1 MAATRSG
8 PAPSSPTR
16 RWAASAGPRRSSAP
30 CNGCAATRR
39 RSSPAPSSRWT
50 AASAWRAVSEPRLRH
65 RWTVVALLFGATTVN
80 YVDRQVLGILAPTL
94 SRELRWTETD
104 YAAIVSWFSVAYG
117 FGLLVMGRVMD
128 RIGVRAGLALA
139 VLVWSLAA
147 MGHALART
155 VAGFGLA
162 RALLGA
168 GESGNFP
175 AAVKAVAEWFP
186 QKERALAT
194 GLFNAASNV
203 GVIVAALLVP
213 AIALGLG
220 WRWAFLATGAL
231 DLVWL
236 ALWVALYRDPARPPR
251 EDTMSW
257 RSLIGRRQTWAFIV
271 GKALTDPVWLF
282 YLFWLPKFLDASFGV
297 RLAGLAA
304 PLVVIYVAAD
314 VGSITGGWMS
324 GALIKRG
331 WSVNRGRKTA
341 LLVAALCILPAMFA
355 PPAGSMWVAV
365 GIVSVAAGAHQ
376 WGAANLF
383 TTVSDMFPP
392 GAVGSVV
399 GIGGCAGLFSAFGLQ
414 RLTGTILQATGG
426 NYAPIFAVLGLAY
439 IGALALIHLLVPR
452 LEPAEGSLAPVR

>member
-8 PAPSSPTR
+8 PAPSSPTP

-50 AASAWRAVSEPRLRH
+50 AASACPAVSEPRFEH

-94 SRELRWTETD
+94 TRELRWTETD
-104 YAAIVSWFSVAYG
+104 YAAIVSWFSIAYG
-117 FGLLVMGRVMD
+117 VGLLVMGRVMD

-139 VLVWSLAA
+139 VMVWSLAA

-155 VAGFGLA
+155 VAGFGIA

-194 GLFNAASNV
+194 GIFNAGSNV

-213 AIALGLG
+213 SIALGLG

-231 DLVWL
+231 DLLWL
-236 ALWVALYRDPARPPR
+236 ALWLALYRAPNR
-251 EDTMSW
+251 EAPVADAERAPW
-257 RSLIGRRQTWAFIV
+257 RALLGRRQTWAFIV

-282 YLFWLPKFLDASFGV
+282 YLFCLPKFLDASFGV
-297 RLAGLAA
+297 RLVGLAA

-314 VGSITGGWMS
+314 VGSITGGWLS

-341 LLVAALCILPAMFA
+341 LLAAALCVLPTMVA
-355 PPAGSMWVAV
+355 PAAGSMWVAV

-376 WGAANLF
+376 WWSANLF
-383 TTVSDMFPP
+383 TTVSDMFPRS
-392 GAVGSVV
+392 AVASVV
-399 GIGGCAGLFSAFGLQ
+399 GIGGGARPCPALRPPRPTRASLA
-414 RLTGTILQATGG
+414 ATG
-426 NYAPIFAVLGLAY
+426 AHHRPS
-439 IGALALIHLLVPR
+439 H
-452 LEPAEGSLAPVR
+452 PAA

>member
-1 MAATRSG
+1 M
-8 PAPSSPTR
+8 
-16 RWAASAGPRRSSAP
+16 
-30 CNGCAATRR
+30 
-39 RSSPAPSSRWT
+39 
-50 AASAWRAVSEPRLRH
+50 AASAWRAVSEPRFGH

-155 VAGFGLA
+155 VAGFGFA

-194 GLFNAASNV
+194 GIFNACSNV
-203 GVIVAALLVP
+203 GVVVAALLVP
-213 AIALGLG
+213 SITLWLG
-220 WRWAFLATGAL
+220 WRWAFIATGAL
-231 DLVWL
+231 DLLWL
-236 ALWVALYRDPARPPR
+236 VLWLTLYRAPSRAPIESIEKTP
-251 EDTMSW
+251 W
-257 RSLIGRRQTWAFIV
+257 RALLGRRQTWAFIV
-271 GKALTDPVWLF
+271 GKAMTDPVWLF
-282 YLFWLPKFLDASFGV
+282 FLFWLPKFLDSSFGV

-324 GALIKRG
+324 GALIRRG

-341 LLVAALCILPAMFA
+341 LLTAAVCILPTMFA
-355 PPAGSMWVAV
+355 PAAGSMWVAV

-376 WGAANLF
+376 WWSANLF
-383 TTVSDMFPP
+383 TTVSDMFPR
-392 GAVGSVV
+392 GAVASVV
-399 GIGGCAGLFSAFGLQ
+399 GIGGCAGLCSAFGLQ

-426 NYAPIFAVLGLAY
+426 NYGPIFAVLGLAY
-439 IGALALIHLLVPR
+439 IAAWRSYIFWRRGSSRRRRR
-452 LEPAEGSLAPVR
+452 L

>member
-1 MAATRSG
+1 M
-8 PAPSSPTR
+8 
-16 RWAASAGPRRSSAP
+16 
-30 CNGCAATRR
+30 
-39 RSSPAPSSRWT
+39 
-50 AASAWRAVSEPRLRH
+50 
-65 RWTVVALLFGATTVN
+65 ALLFGATTVN

-117 FGLLVMGRVMD
+117 LGLLVMGRVMD
-128 RIGVRAGLALA
+128 RIGVRAGLAIA

-147 MGHALART
+147 MGHALVRT
-155 VAGFGLA
+155 VAGFGVA
-162 RALLGA
+162 RALLGL

-175 AAVKAVAEWFP
+175 AAVKAVAQWFP
-186 QKERALAT
+186 KSERALAT
-194 GLFNAASNV
+194 GVFNAGSNV
-203 GVIVAALLVP
+203 GVVVAALLVP
-213 AIALGLG
+213 PIALGLG

-231 DLVWL
+231 DLIWL
-236 ALWVALYRDPARPPR
+236 ALWVALYREPARPPR
-251 EDTMSW
+251 LSDTERSGADTMSW
-257 RSLIGRRQTWAFIV
+257 GSLIGRRQTWAFIV

-341 LLVAALCILPAMFA
+341 LLIAALCIVPTMFA
-355 PPAGSMWVAV
+355 PAAGRLWVAV
-365 GIVSVAAGAHQ
+365 SIVSVAAGAHQ
-376 WGAANLF
+376 WWSANLY
-383 TTVSDMFPP
+383 TTVSDMFPRE
-392 GAVGSVV
+392 AVASVV
-399 GIGGCAGLFSAFGLQ
+399 GIGGCAGLFSAFGFQ
-414 RLTGTILQATGG
+414 RLTGAILQATGG

-439 IGALALIHLLVPR
+439 LGALALIHFLVPR
-452 LEPAEGSLAPVR
+452 LEPAAEALAGRG

>member
-1 MAATRSG
+1 M
-8 PAPSSPTR
+8 
-16 RWAASAGPRRSSAP
+16 
-30 CNGCAATRR
+30 
-39 RSSPAPSSRWT
+39 
-50 AASAWRAVSEPRLRH
+50 
-65 RWTVVALLFGATTVN
+65 ALLFGATTVN

-94 SRELRWTETD
+94 TRELRWTETD
-104 YAAIVSWFSVAYG
+104 YAAIVSWFSIAYG
-117 FGLLVMGRVMD
+117 VGLLVMGRVMD

-155 VAGFGLA
+155 VAGFGIA

-194 GLFNAASNV
+194 GIFNAGSNV

-213 AIALGLG
+213 SIALGLG

-231 DLVWL
+231 DLLWL
-236 ALWVALYRDPARPPR
+236 ALWLALYRAPNR
-251 EDTMSW
+251 EAPVADAERAPW
-257 RSLIGRRQTWAFIV
+257 RALLGRRQTWAFIV

-297 RLAGLAA
+297 RLVGLAA

-314 VGSITGGWMS
+314 VGSITGGWLS

-331 WSVNRGRKTA
+331 WSVNRGRKAA
-341 LLVAALCILPAMFA
+341 LLAAALCVLPTMYA
-355 PPAGSMWVAV
+355 PAAGSMWVAV

-376 WGAANLF
+376 WWSANLF
-383 TTVSDMFPP
+383 TTVSDMFPR
-392 GAVGSVV
+392 GAVASVV

-414 RLTGTILQATGG
+414 RLTGAILQATGG
-426 NYAPIFAVLGLAY
+426 NYGPIFAVLGLAY
-439 IGALALIHLLVPR
+439 VGALGLIHLLVPR
-452 LEPAEGSLAPVR
+452 LEPAEASLAAGR

>member
-1 MAATRSG
+1 
-8 PAPSSPTR
+8 
-16 RWAASAGPRRSSAP
+16 
-30 CNGCAATRR
+30 
-39 RSSPAPSSRWT
+39 
-50 AASAWRAVSEPRLRH
+50 
-65 RWTVVALLFGATTVN
+65 VALLFGATTVN

-104 YAAIVSWFSVAYG
+104 YAAIVSWFSIAYG
-117 FGLLVMGRVMD
+117 VGLLVMGRVMD

-155 VAGFGLA
+155 VAGFGIA

-194 GLFNAASNV
+194 GIFNAGSNV

-213 AIALGLG
+213 SIALGLG

-231 DLVWL
+231 DLLWL
-236 ALWVALYRDPARPPR
+236 ALWLALYRAPERASIESIER
-251 EDTMSW
+251 TSW
-257 RSLIGRRQTWAFIV
+257 RALLGRRQTWAFIV

-282 YLFWLPKFLDASFGV
+282 FLFWLPKFLDASFGV
-297 RLAGLAA
+297 RLGGLAA

-324 GALIKRG
+324 GALIRRG

-341 LLVAALCILPAMFA
+341 LLAAAVCILPTMFA
-355 PPAGSMWVAV
+355 PAAGSMWVAV

-376 WGAANLF
+376 WWSANLF
-383 TTVSDMFPP
+383 TTVSDMFPR
-392 GAVGSVV
+392 GAVASVV
-399 GIGGCAGLFSAFGLQ
+399 GIGGCAGLCSAFGLQ

-426 NYAPIFAVLGLAY
+426 NYGPIFAVLGLAY
-439 IGALALIHLLVPR
+439 VGALALIHLLVPR
-452 LEPAEGSLAPVR
+452 LEPAVGSLAAGR